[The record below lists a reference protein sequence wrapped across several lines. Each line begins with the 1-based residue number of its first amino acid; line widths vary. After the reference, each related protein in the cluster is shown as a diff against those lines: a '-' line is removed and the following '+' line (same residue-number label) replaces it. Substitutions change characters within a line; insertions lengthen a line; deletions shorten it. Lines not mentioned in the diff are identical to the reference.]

1 MEELNGFGIRM
12 VDSISFILAPHNIFI
27 NKFKTL

>member
-12 VDSISFILAPHNIFI
+12 VDSTSFIITPNNIVI
-27 NKFKTL
+27 NKFKAV